1 MRKTAN
7 AFGLS
12 RQVVSKIVRKVC
24 RAITLY
30 LGPTYIKLPGSDSE
44 VQQHVKNF
52 HKAHGFPQCL
62 RAIDGTHIEIKQ
74 PSFLS
79 QSVCA
84 TSLCMLLMYFSRLHV
99 DGQMRLYYGSC
110 GRGCFRIRRKKS
122 PFSKISGNVWTG
134 SEKRHKWS
142 RLWDIWKEFFS
153 DGSGCPQLN
162 RKAVPI
168 C

>member
-110 GRGCFRIRRKKS
+110 GRGCFRIRRKNLRFRKYPETCGQGLRSATNGVVYGTSGKS
-122 PFSKISGNVWTG
+122 SSVTG
-134 SEKRHKWS
+134 
-142 RLWDIWKEFFS
+142 
-153 DGSGCPQLN
+153 
-162 RKAVPI
+162 AVAHN
-168 C
+168 